1 MSGMDPSDALRE
13 SYEALPYDRL
23 VHRFTHPDR
32 MAVAARVRGLEPPP
46 VAKARVLE
54 LGCASGDNL
63 VGMAYTLRGAVF
75 AGVDLSPRQVGEG
88 RRRAAEL
95 GLANVTFHAGDLRDL
110 DGSCG
115 EFDYVIAQG
124 VLSWVPGGVRRRF
137 WEVCRERLAPGGVA
151 FVSWN
156 ALPGWRFRGLAR
168 EVLLAGAA
176 ASRSPG
182 ERARLARE
190 RLALVAS
197 HVSEPGSPWGRY
209 LSERVAE
216 LERESDADLLHDWLE
231 EENAPFALREVVA
244 AAGEAGL
251 AFLGDAQEAFVR
263 EEPPAPALRA
273 ALDALDGELERE
285 ELLDILRERTF
296 RQGLFVRAGDL
307 PRERPDP
314 AAVVAGLHAG
324 APPAGPD
331 EAEGPE
337 PAFAKALGALRAAW
351 PATRPVAEILFE
363 AGRSGDVDGLADGLL
378 RLQRA
383 GLVELRTEPFP
394 FGAAASARPRASAL
408 ARRQAAEGL
417 RVTSLR
423 HRNVSLDALAAE
435 VLQLLD
441 GSRTPEEAADASGR
455 PLPAV
460 RAVIARFRE
469 DSLLEA

>member
-1 MSGMDPSDALRE
+1 MPEMDPSDALRE

-32 MAVAARVRGLEPPP
+32 MAVSARVRGLEPPP

-63 VGMAYTLRGAVF
+63 VGMAYALRGAAF
-75 AGVDLSPRQVGEG
+75 AGVDLSPRQIEEG

-95 GLANVTFHAGDLRDL
+95 GLANVTLRAGDLRGL
-110 DGSCG
+110 DPSWG
-115 EFDYVIAQG
+115 EFDYVIAHG
-124 VLSWVPGGVRRRF
+124 VLSWVPGPVRRRL
-137 WEVCRERLAPGGVA
+137 WEVCRDRLAPGGVA

-156 ALPGWRFRGLAR
+156 ALPGWRFRGLVR
-168 EVLLAGAA
+168 EVLLAGA
-176 ASRSPG
+176 SSGRSPA

-190 RLALVAS
+190 RLALVAA

-209 LSERVAE
+209 LAERAAE

-251 AFLGDAQEAFVR
+251 SYLGDAQEAFLR
-263 EEPPAPALRA
+263 EDPPTPELRA
-273 ALDALDGELERE
+273 ALDALDDELDRE
-285 ELLDILRERTF
+285 ELLDVLRERSF
-296 RQGLFVRAGDL
+296 RQGLFVRAGEL
-307 PRERPDP
+307 PRERPAAA
-314 AAVVAGLHAG
+314 AAVSGLHAG
-324 APPAGPD
+324 APPAGPG
-331 EAEGPE
+331 EAEE
-337 PAFAKALGALRAAW
+337 PDPTLAGALVALRAAW
-351 PATRPVAEILFE
+351 PATRPVEELLVEAE
-363 AGRSGDVDGLADGLL
+363 RPGDVDALAEGLL

-394 FGAAASARPRASAL
+394 FGAGPSERPRASAL
-408 ARRQAAEGL
+408 ARRQAFEAL

-423 HRNVSLDALAAE
+423 HRNVSLDRPAAE
-435 VLQLLD
+435 VLRLLD
-441 GSRTPEEAADASGR
+441 GSRTPEEAADAAGR
-455 PLPAV
+455 PLPVV
-460 RAVIARFRE
+460 RAVIARLRE